1 MILYDENSDKEFAY
15 KIVGIDEAD
24 LEQSLISIN
33 SPVARALIGKE
44 VGTIVS
50 VKTPKGTTSYEILN
64 IEYV

>member
-1 MILYDENSDKEFAY
+1 MKLYDENSDKEFSY

-24 LEQSLISIN
+24 LEKSLISIN

-44 VGTIVS
+44 VGEIVR

>member
-33 SPVARALIGKE
+33 SPVARALMGKE
-44 VGTIVS
+44 EGEVVS
-50 VKTPKGTTSYEILN
+50 VKTPIGTTSYEILN